1 MFVSSKMHV
10 RVDPD
15 HLEQLLSKGTEDKCD
30 VLRLVT
36 MQWESDTMKTNNDY
50 WKFIM

>member
-10 RVDPD
+10 I
-15 HLEQLLSKGTEDKCD
+15 QIILSKGTGVKCD